1 MLSVDVDAAS
11 PLNTLLVV
19 RASIMSD
26 TSIKSGNREPI
37 ERALT
42 WPFFYTF
49 FGQRVQKCI
58 PISQAEKLRQR
69 QVDPKLLIR

>member
-42 WPFFYTF
+42 CLSSILFLDREYKNVYPLAK
-49 FGQRVQKCI
+49 QRN
-58 PISQAEKLRQR
+58 
-69 QVDPKLLIR
+69 